1 MIFILKFLNIS
12 AKKKRY
18 SCEHPFVI
26 CMIRKKP
33 SIGGAQPPEIK
44 VSDLT
49 AKP

>member
-18 SCEHPFVI
+18 SCEHPLKFYL
-26 CMIRKKP
+26 KS